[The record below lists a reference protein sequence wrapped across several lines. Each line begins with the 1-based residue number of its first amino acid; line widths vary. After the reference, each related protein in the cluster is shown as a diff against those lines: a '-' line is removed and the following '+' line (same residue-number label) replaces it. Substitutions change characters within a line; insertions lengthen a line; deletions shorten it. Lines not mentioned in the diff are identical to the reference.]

1 MFTRPTVLPTVNSHD
16 SGGLPSV
23 HSDRRVDPL
32 ALTPLDVPLSQ
43 MWARSSQVLPQVT
56 PDPGST
62 LATAYNLG
70 LVGSAP
76 VQVTDAVSVSDRSDL
91 YRFNIASSSQF
102 SLTLTDLRADLD
114 VRLIRDANSN
124 GVIDA
129 GEELARSDRG
139 GTTSETINLAN
150 FGPGTYFVEVF
161 PYRSASSNYRLSLT
175 ATTTLPTIPDNS
187 LDTARD
193 LGTLSTN
200 QTIPEFVGQSDPQD
214 FFRFSLNR
222 TSTLT
227 LDLTGLR
234 SDADIRLRN
243 LSGTSIAFS
252 LNPRTESEQ
261 IQRVL
266 SAGTYYIEVFQA
278 IGDTSYSLELSITA
292 VDSSTWPTGYS
303 PIVGYGLVNAAAA
316 VAAARGQSP
325 YANVSNLG
333 GDQWDLDQ
341 INAPEVWAQGI
352 TGQGITV
359 AVIDT
364 GVNSTHPDLDSTLWR
379 NPREIVGN
387 GLDDDGNGFVDDV
400 NGWDFVDN
408 DNLPWDDG
416 SDTHGTH
423 VAGTIA
429 AENNGQ
435 GNTGVAYGARIMP
448 IRVLSETGGT
458 SANVAAGIRYATR
471 NGARVIN
478 LSLGGGSFAN
488 DIANAVQ
495 AAIQQGVVVVMAAGN
510 ASGSSPEFP
519 ASLASSLGLSVGAV
533 DRAGQIADFSNVSGL
548 VPINYVMGPGVGIL
562 STLQTQSYGQL
573 NGTSMATPH
582 IAGVAALILS
592 ANPSLSA
599 IEVIN
604 LITRTAS
611 RDRVTV

>member
-1 MFTRPTVLPTVNSHD
+1 MFSQQTASPYLDFYRSSAFKSAQPSRPEESTLS
-16 SGGLPSV
+16 
-23 HSDRRVDPL
+23 
-32 ALTPLDVPLSQ
+32 PLDIPLSQ
-43 MWARSSQVLPQVT
+43 IVRSSQGFPQVT

-62 LATAYNLG
+62 LATAYSLG
-70 LVGSAP
+70 TLGSNP
-76 VQVTDAVSVSDRSDL
+76 VQVTDAIRLGDRSDL
-91 YRFNIASSSQF
+91 YRFTVTSSSQF
-102 SLTLTDLRADLD
+102 SLTLTELRADLD
-114 VRLIRDANSN
+114 VRLIQDVNHN
-124 GVIDA
+124 GLIDA
-129 GEELARSDRG
+129 GEELARSERG
-139 GTTSETINLAN
+139 GSSSEAINLAN

-161 PYRSASSNYRLSLT
+161 PYRNAGSTYRLSLT
-175 ATTTLPTIPDNS
+175 ANTTLPTIPDNS
-187 LDTARD
+187 LDTARE
-193 LGTLSTN
+193 LGILSAN
-200 QTIPEFVGQSDPQD
+200 QTIQDFVGQADPQD
-214 FFRFSLNR
+214 FFRFSLTR
-222 TSTLT
+222 TSRLT
-227 LDLTGLR
+227 VDLTGLR
-234 SDADIRLRN
+234 SDVDIRLRN

-252 LNPRTESEQ
+252 LNPRTEAEQ

-266 SAGTYYIEVFQA
+266 SPGTYYIEIFQA
-278 IGDTSYSLELSITA
+278 SGDTNYSLELSTSP
-292 VDSSTWPTGYS
+292 VDSSALPTGYS

-325 YANVSNLG
+325 FVDVPNLG
-333 GDQWDLDQ
+333 GNQWDLDQ

-364 GVNSTHPDLDSTLWR
+364 GVNTTHPDLDSTIWR
-379 NPREIVGN
+379 NPREIASN

-408 DNLPWDDG
+408 DHLPLDDH
-416 SDTHGTH
+416 STTHGTH

-429 AENNGQ
+429 AKNNGQ

-448 IRVLSETGGT
+448 IRVLSEAGGT
-458 SANVAAGIRYATR
+458 SAHVAAGIRYATR

-478 LSLGGGSFAN
+478 LSLGGGSFSN

-519 ASLASSLGLSVGAV
+519 ASLASEVGLSVGAV
-533 DRAGQIADFSNVSGL
+533 DRSGQIADFSNVSGL
-548 VPINYVMGPGVGIL
+548 TPINYVMGPGVGIL
-562 STLQTQSYGQL
+562 SSVRRQSYSQL
-573 NGTSMATPH
+573 SGTSMATPH

-592 ANPSLSA
+592 ANPNLSA
-599 IEVIN
+599 VEVIN